1 MTFGLGARITIIDK
15 IMFSKRKEKE
25 KKTKIR
31 AMISEKSNLIFY

>member
-25 KKTKIR
+25 KKNKDT
-31 AMISEKSNLIFY
+31 SNDK